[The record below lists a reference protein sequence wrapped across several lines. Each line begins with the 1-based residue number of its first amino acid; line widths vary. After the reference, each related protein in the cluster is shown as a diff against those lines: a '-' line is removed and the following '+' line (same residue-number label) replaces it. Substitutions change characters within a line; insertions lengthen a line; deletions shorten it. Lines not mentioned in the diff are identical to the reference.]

1 MRLFAISHFVRIL
14 QECFKNASRIFW
26 GMFKDV
32 SSIGDTSRMF
42 WGMFKDVSSICDTSR
57 MQLFNEALRTR
68 WGWSK
73 EAWFNQN
80 TFLCVSLK
88 DVLWITQVWLMA
100 VLWDLAALMEQK
112 AMIVL
117 FRSIIWSRSSN
128 YVGNHNWRVSRS
140 LGI

>member
-1 MRLFAISHFVRIL
+1 MSNTFLNNFKGMCLFPNSHFLRIL
-14 QECFKNASRIFW
+14 QEFLKNASMMFW

-32 SSIGDTSRMF
+32 SSIGDTSRM
-42 WGMFKDVSSICDTSR
+42 
-57 MQLFNEALRTR
+57 QLFNEALRTH

-80 TFLCVSLK
+80 TFVCVSLK
-88 DVLWITQVWLMA
+88 DVLWMNQVWLMA
-100 VLWDLAALMEQK
+100 VLWDLAALMQQK

-128 YVGNHNWRVSRS
+128 YVGNHNWRVSPS